1 MKREVT
7 NLPILRVTVGTV
19 LVACVLTSSCSSTS
33 NRVPPAATLVTWGGL
48 RFGMTPDQARNAI
61 KGRLYE
67 DHTKIHEKGAD
78 GEGDHPYGINIR
90 DVTVDR
96 YKGEAALTF
105 DENKTLTEVTLF
117 LVGTANSTD
126 LAKLDVPLRVKM
138 VEDISNM
145 LLERYGKPIGE
156 TGEIPASDQLI
167 HFYFHRQ
174 KSDDFKSTRMW
185 KFEGQ
190 LIKEDLTLFGETGF
204 FFISYK
210 PENHEL

>member
-19 LVACVLTSSCSSTS
+19 LAACVLMSSCSSSS
-33 NRVPPAATLVTWGGL
+33 NREPPAATLVTWGGL
-48 RFGMTPDQARNAI
+48 RFGMTPDQVRNAM
-61 KGRLYE
+61 KGRPYE
-67 DHTKIHEKGAD
+67 DHTRIHEKGID

-96 YKGEAALTF
+96 YKGEAAITF
-105 DENKTLTEVTLF
+105 DENKTLTEVTLY
-117 LVGTANSTD
+117 LAGTANSTD
-126 LAKLDVPLRVKM
+126 LSTLGVPLRVKL

-156 TGEIPASDQLI
+156 TGEIPASDHLI
-167 HFYFHRQ
+167 HYYFHRQ
-174 KSDDFKSTRMW
+174 KSDGFKSTRMW
-185 KFEGQ
+185 KSEGQ
-190 LIKEDLTLFGETGF
+190 LIREDLFLAGETGF

-210 PENHEL
+210 PEDHAL